1 VVNCGTVGD
10 VKDETLDIFAPAL
23 HRMTAGRHAV
33 ALRSFGGS
41 QCRFA
46 SADVSN
52 PSKGQRPDRF
62 KQSATEAH
70 FTLVDRYQAGSSRS
84 DPILE
89 LCLSK
94 VTDLL
99 MRYGNVHMIST
110 QPSGV
115 ACLH

>member
-46 SADVSN
+46 SADQTLPKGSALIVSSN
-52 PSKGQRPDRF
+52 LRLKRISPSWTAI
-62 KQSATEAH
+62 KQAAQGVIQYSSCV
-70 FTLVDRYQAGSSRS
+70 LV
-84 DPILE
+84 
-89 LCLSK
+89 K
-94 VTDLL
+94 
-99 MRYGNVHMIST
+99 
-110 QPSGV
+110 
-115 ACLH
+115 